1 MEQSR
6 RDLLFADRQVEGS
19 IEAAMKAYT
28 KEPQANDGTHRYG
41 NIRVKP
47 KTSGPYASNTEIEIP
62 ITSDNFTITE
72 FENSYLHLICRV
84 TFQVSNLPEISGTDD
99 FSNMLR
105 NNQYVFLGLKCSNH
119 VIHNYHFLFHDIPIT
134 STRQPNALY
143 ESFLYSNFKAKGE
156 IANKKWVFSP
166 YDEVST
172 MDNSTC
178 GMYIPLSEL
187 VSGTSRQLDIIIPIK
202 ELLAMEGFDEYPNKI
217 FGELKFAFNTTY
229 EGFVY
234 TEVNPIESIRT
245 AVVRGDIDATNSSLH
260 LSDIL
265 AIDAETIPYHHAF
278 EQQGISSQVSFITG
292 YDATNGLTY
301 STVSNF
307 AITMSD
313 IETSDIWMDIRGY
326 EASTAAIKALREH
339 FASNPFTVCAQRV
352 ERYSFHSGADASQ
365 LSTDVNIR
373 MRRVTDVEIL
383 MPTNSLQRTVFHNPA
398 LTNFQLLIGSI
409 RYPDQLVS
417 TISPEYFQQQI
428 QNTDFDSF
436 FEANDSYEHSLT
448 DCRTSATGLR
458 NPTTDDTSFVP
469 IFSLERAN
477 AGELVFDGRDDTE
490 VKVEITGR
498 PLYPSY
504 NIYPPSTMTVTPP
517 PILCCCTDCYWIFR
531 IVDGIPVCQFVTEY
545 PYEEAYQ
552 NPSLQA
558 VRAI

>member
-6 RDLLFADRQVEGS
+6 RDLLFADRQCEGTIVE
-19 IEAAMKAYT
+19 AMKAYT
-28 KEPQANDGTHRYG
+28 KEPKINDGTHRYG

-62 ITSDNFTITE
+62 ITSDNFTVTE

-84 TFQVSNLPEISGTDD
+84 TFNVSNLPSITGTDD
-99 FSNMLR
+99 FSTMLL
-105 NNQYVFLGLKCSNH
+105 NHQYVFLGLKCSNH
-119 VIHNYHFLFHDIPIT
+119 VIRNYHFLFHDIPIT

-156 IANKKWVFSP
+156 ISNKKWVFSP
-166 YDEVST
+166 YEEVAS
-172 MDNSTC
+172 MDNSSC
-178 GMYIPLSEL
+178 GCYIPLADL
-187 VSGTSRQLDIIIPIK
+187 VSGTSKTLDIIIPIK

-234 TEVNPIESIRT
+234 TEVNPIESIRK
-245 AVVRGDIDATNSSLH
+245 AVVRGDIDQTNSNLH

-265 AIDAETIPYHHAF
+265 AVDTTTIPYLHAF
-278 EQQGISSQVSFITG
+278 EQQGIASQASFITG
-292 YDATNGLTY
+292 YGDSGLTY

-307 AITMSD
+307 AITLSE

-326 EASTAAIKALREH
+326 EASSAAIVAMREH
-339 FASNPFTVCAQRV
+339 FAQNPFTVCAQRV

-373 MRRVTDVEIL
+373 MRRATDVYVL
-383 MPTNSLQRTVFHNPA
+383 MPINSLQRTVFSNPA
-398 LTNFQLLIGSI
+398 LTNYQLLIGNV

-417 TISPEYFQQQI
+417 TTSPEFFQLQI
-428 QNTDFDSF
+428 QSTDFDSF
-436 FEANDSYEHSLT
+436 FEATDEYEHSLT
-448 DCRTSATGLR
+448 DSRNSSSGLR

-477 AGELVFDGRDDTE
+477 AGELTFDGIDAQD

-517 PILCCCTDCYWIFR
+517 PMLCVCSDTYWLFR
-531 IVDGIPVCQFVTEY
+531 IVDGIPVAQYITEFS
-545 PYEEAYQ
+545 YEEAYQ

-558 VRAI
+558 IRAV

>member
-6 RDLLFADRQVEGS
+6 RDLLYADRAMPGTIVE
-19 IEAAMKAYT
+19 AMKAYT
-28 KEPQANDGTHRYG
+28 KEPLVNDGTHRYG

-62 ITSDNFTITE
+62 ITSDNFTVTE
-72 FENSYLHLICRV
+72 FENSYLHLVCRV
-84 TFQVSNLPEISGTDD
+84 TFQVSNLPSISGTDD
-99 FSNMLR
+99 FSNMLL

-119 VIHNYHFLFHDIPIT
+119 VIRNYHFLFHDIPIT

-166 YDEVST
+166 YEEVAS
-172 MDNSTC
+172 MDNSIC
-178 GMYIPLSEL
+178 GCYVPLADL
-187 VSGTSRQLDIIIPIK
+187 VSGTSKSLDIIIPIK

-234 TEVNPIESIRT
+234 TEVNPIESIRKG
-245 AVVRGDIDATNSSLH
+245 VVRGDIDSTNSNLH

-265 AIDAETIPYHHAF
+265 AVDYKTVPYHRAF
-278 EQQGISSQVSFITG
+278 EQQGIASQISFITG

-307 AITMSD
+307 SITMSD
-313 IETSDIWMDIRGY
+313 IETTDIWMDVRGY
-326 EASTAAIKALREH
+326 EANTAAIQAMREH
-339 FASNPFTVCAQRV
+339 FAEKPFTVCAQRV
-352 ERYSFHSGADASQ
+352 ERYSFHSGADSSQ

-373 MRRVTDVEIL
+373 MRRVTDIELL
-383 MPTNSLQRTVFHNPA
+383 MPTNSLQRTVFSNPA
-398 LTNFQLLIGSI
+398 LTNFQVLIGSI

-417 TISPEYFQQQI
+417 TTSPEFFQIQI

-436 FEANDSYEHSLT
+436 FEATDSFEHSLT
-448 DCRTSATGLR
+448 DARTSSSGYR

-477 AGELVFDGRDDTE
+477 AEELVFDGRDDTE

-504 NIYPPSTMTVTPP
+504 NVYPPSTMTNTPP
-517 PILCCCTDCYWIFR
+517 PILCCCSDTYWIFR
-531 IVDGIPVCQFVTEY
+531 IVSGIPQVQYVTDVSY
-545 PYEEAYQ
+545 DEAYS
-552 NPSLQA
+552 NPSIQA
-558 VRAI
+558 VSAV

>member
-6 RDLLFADRQVEGS
+6 RDLLYSTRATPGTIVE
-19 IEAAMKAYT
+19 AMKAYT
-28 KEPQANDGTHRYG
+28 KEPKINDGTHRYG

-47 KTSGPYASNTEIEIP
+47 KTSGPYAANTEIEIP
-62 ITSDNFTITE
+62 ITSDNFTVTE
-72 FENSYLHLICRV
+72 FENSYLHLICKV
-84 TFQVSNLPEISGTDD
+84 TFQVSNMPSISGTDD

-119 VIHNYHFLFHDIPIT
+119 VIRNYHFLFHDIPIT

-166 YDEVST
+166 YEEVCS
-172 MDNSTC
+172 MDNSLC
-178 GMYIPLSEL
+178 GMYIPFSDL
-187 VSGTSRQLDIIIPIK
+187 VSGATKYLDIIIPIK

-234 TEVNPIESIRT
+234 TQVNPIESIRK
-245 AVVRGDIDATNSSLH
+245 AVVRGDIDSTNTNLH
-260 LSDIL
+260 LDDIL
-265 AIDAETIPYHHAF
+265 AIDSHTIPYHHAF

-292 YDATNGLTY
+292 YDSTNGLQY

-307 AITMSD
+307 AVTLSD
-313 IETSDIWMDIRGY
+313 IETADIWADIRGY
-326 EASTAAIKALREH
+326 EANTAAIQAMREH
-339 FASNPFTVCAQRV
+339 FSQHPFTVCAQRV

-383 MPTNSLQRTVFHNPA
+383 MPTNSLQRTVFTNPA

-417 TISPEYFQQQI
+417 TISPEFFQQQI

-436 FEANDSYEHSLT
+436 FEATDTYEHSLT
-448 DCRTSATGLR
+448 DCRTSASGLR
-458 NPTTDDTSFVP
+458 NPTTDDTGFVP

-477 AGELVFDGRDDTE
+477 AEELVFDGRDDVE

-498 PLYPSY
+498 PLFSNY
-504 NIYPPSTMTVTPP
+504 NIYPPSTLTTTPP
-517 PILCCCTDCYWIFR
+517 PILCCCTDTYWIFR
-531 IVDGIPVCQFVTEY
+531 LVDGVPTAQYVTDHSY
-545 PYEEAYQ
+545 DEAYA
-552 NPSLQA
+552 NPTIEA
-558 VRAI
+558 VKAI